1 MSAGRTSDCDDV
13 DSPRSL
19 LLGGD
24 ILLESRIPPLH
35 KSSSLRLL
43 PSLVLACFVSLS
55 LFVCIMCS
63 RERVEILKRIQ
74 IRRKL
79 RKKKTEEEEKR
90 KEEGLSLSFAKNVVV
105 RLTLILIN
113 IFGI

>member
-1 MSAGRTSDCDDV
+1 MFD
-13 DSPRSL
+13 
-19 LLGGD
+19 
-24 ILLESRIPPLH
+24 
-35 KSSSLRLL
+35 
-43 PSLVLACFVSLS
+43 
-55 LFVCIMCS
+55 
-63 RERVEILKRIQ
+63 ERVEILKRIQ